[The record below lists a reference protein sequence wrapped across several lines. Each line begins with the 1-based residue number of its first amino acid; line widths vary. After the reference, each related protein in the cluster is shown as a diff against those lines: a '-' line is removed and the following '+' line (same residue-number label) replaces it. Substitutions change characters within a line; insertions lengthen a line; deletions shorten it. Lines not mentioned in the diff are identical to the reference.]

1 VTAGQRRA
9 LIVLLVATLVAA
21 PVQAH
26 AYLKF
31 GVDVGGRVVPVRW
44 SAGSIRYFVT
54 ERDISGV
61 SAQAFADA
69 VGRAAATWGGLPAL
83 PVSFS
88 AQGFTRS
95 QPLETDGRSTIGFL
109 DRPDQERVL
118 GAATFLLDSATGALL
133 ESDIYF
139 NSRFQWSTT
148 AAGEAGRV
156 DLESVALHELGHL
169 LGLGHSAIG
178 ETEVSGTGRRVLSS
192 GAVMFPIAMPSGAI
206 ADRVLQADDIAGVLD
221 LYDATS
227 SDKGSVQGR
236 VTKGGQGVY
245 GAHVVAFNLETREI
259 IAGYTLSADGTFA
272 IAGLSPGPHVLRV
285 EPLDDADVESF
296 FAPARVDVN
305 FSVAFAPTL
314 VVVQSGGATTG
325 MVIEV
330 RAR

>member
-1 VTAGQRRA
+1 VSGAASRAIAVVVAAA
-9 LIVLLVATLVAA
+9 LIAA
-21 PVQAH
+21 PARAD

-31 GVDVGGRVVPVRW
+31 GVEVGTSVVPLRW
-44 SAGSIRYFVT
+44 PAGPIRYFVA

-61 SAQAFADA
+61 SAQAFADTI
-69 VGRAAATWGGLPAL
+69 GRAAATWDALPGL

-118 GAATFLLDSATGALL
+118 GAATFLLDAQTGVLL

-139 NSRFQWSTT
+139 NSRFQWSTS
-148 AAGEAGRV
+148 AGGETGRI
-156 DLESVALHELGHL
+156 DLESVALHEIGHL

-192 GAVMFPIAMPSGAI
+192 GAVMFPIAMPAGAI

-221 LYDATS
+221 LYDATPAG
-227 SDKGSVQGR
+227 KGSVQGR

-245 GAHVVAFNLETREI
+245 GAHVVAVNLLTGEL
-259 IAGYTLSADGTFA
+259 IAGYVLDPDGTFA

-296 FAPARVDVN
+296 LAPSRVDTN
-305 FSVAFAPTL
+305 FGVAFAPEL
-314 VVVQSGGATTG
+314 VVIQGGGATTD
-325 MVIEV
+325 VTLEV

>member
-1 VTAGQRRA
+1 MSGVRQRA
-9 LIVLLVATLVAA
+9 IAVVVAAALVAA
-21 PVQAH
+21 PARAD

-31 GVDVGGRVVPVRW
+31 GVEVGATVVALRW
-44 SAGSIRYFVT
+44 PAGPIRYFVA

-69 VGRAAATWGGLPAL
+69 IGRAAATWDALPGLP
-83 PVSFS
+83 VTFS

-118 GAATFLLDSATGALL
+118 GAATFLLDAQTGVLL

-139 NSRFQWSTT
+139 NSRFQWST
-148 AAGEAGRV
+148 AVGGEGGRV
-156 DLESVALHELGHL
+156 DLESVALHEIGHL

-221 LYDATS
+221 LYDATPA
-227 SDKGSVQGR
+227 DKGSLQGR

-245 GAHVVAFNLETREI
+245 GAHVVAANLLTGEL
-259 IAGYTLSADGTFA
+259 IAGYVLAADGTFA
-272 IAGLSPGPHVLRV
+272 IAGLSPGPHVIRV

-296 FAPARVDVN
+296 LAPARVDTS
-305 FSVAFAPTL
+305 FGVAFASQL
-314 VVVQSGGATTG
+314 VVIQGGGATID
-325 MVIEV
+325 VAIEV

>member
-1 VTAGQRRA
+1 MSGVRHRA
-9 LIVLLVATLVAA
+9 VAVVLTVALATV
-21 PVQAH
+21 PVPAD

-31 GVDVGGRVVPVRW
+31 GVEVGTTVVPVRW
-44 SAGSIRYFVT
+44 PAGPIRYFVT
-54 ERDISGV
+54 ERDLSGV

-69 VGRAAATWGGLPAL
+69 VARAAATWAVLPGL

-118 GAATFLLDSATGALL
+118 GAATFLLDAQTGELL

-139 NSRFQWSTT
+139 NTRFQWST
-148 AAGEAGRV
+148 AAGGEAGRV
-156 DLESVALHELGHL
+156 DLESVAVHEIGHL

-221 LYDATS
+221 LYDVTPP
-227 SDKGSVQGR
+227 DKGSVQGR

-245 GAHVVAFNLETREI
+245 GAHVVAVNLLTGELVG
-259 IAGYTLSADGTFA
+259 GYVLAADGTFA

-296 FAPARVDVN
+296 LAPGRVDTS
-305 FSVAFAPTL
+305 FSVTFASTL
-314 VVVQSGGATTG
+314 AVIQSGGATTG
-325 MVIEV
+325 VIIEV
-330 RAR
+330 RPR